1 MPFGHYTVQPG
12 DTLYSI
18 ALRYGTTVD
27 VLVALNGLADPSFL
41 YVGQVLL
48 VPAGQPQ
55 PPADTQVYI
64 VQRGDTLFSIAWRYG
79 TTVAELARINNIANP
94 WFIYVGQSL
103 LIPARGEPSARVYIV
118 QPGDTLTSIALRH
131 GTTVQTLMLL
141 NHITNPWWIYPGQRL
156 LLPESQPRPGR
167 VYTVLPGDTLYSIA
181 WRHGTTV
188 EALAAANGITAP
200 WVIYVGQLLVLP

>member
-1 MPFGHYTVQPG
+1 MQPG
-12 DTLYSI
+12 DTLYGI

-27 VLVALNGLADPSFL
+27 VLVALNGLADPSFI

-48 VPAGQPQ
+48 VPMGQPQ
-55 PPADTQVYI
+55 PPAETQVYI

-79 TTVAELARINNIANP
+79 TTVAELARLNNIANP

-103 LIPARGEPSARVYIV
+103 VIPSGAQPEQRVYVV
-118 QPGDTLTSIALRH
+118 QPGDTLLSIALRH
-131 GTTVQTLMLL
+131 NTTVQALVLL
-141 NHITNPWWIYPGQRL
+141 NRITNPWWIYPGQRL
-156 LLPESQPRPGR
+156 LLPQSQSRPGR

>member
-1 MPFGHYTVQPG
+1 MPFGRYTVQPG

-27 VLVALNGLADPSFL
+27 ALVAFNGLANPSL
-41 YVGQVLL
+41 IYVGQVLL
-48 VPAGQPQ
+48 VPGGQPQ

-64 VQRGDTLFSIAWRYG
+64 VQPGDTLFSIAWRYG
-79 TTVAELARINNIANP
+79 TTVAELTRINNIANP

-103 LIPARGEPSARVYIV
+103 LIPAKGESDTRVYIV

-131 GTTVQTLMLL
+131 NTTVQTLMLL
-141 NHITNPWWIYPGQRL
+141 NRITNPWWIYPGQRL
-156 LLPESQPRPGR
+156 LLPQSQPRPGR